1 MRKLYYSE
9 GSPYARKVRIV
20 LAEKGLDFEGDQS
33 HTGMSAEEHAA
44 INPNLQV
51 PIFEDGD
58 LRLFES
64 NLILEYLLKTYPG
77 AAPGTAEPPLAG
89 SLTRPDHHWEDAKI
103 LATLETLAT
112 SMVNLR
118 QLEIS
123 GVKAEEVRY
132 LQRQHARIQNG
143 LDWLESRAT
152 PEGFAPG
159 LFSIMDMNLL
169 CALEFSEARDDIFPW
184 RGHQRLEAIVARY
197 AHRPSVQSTRPG
209 PPPPAS

>member
-1 MRKLYYSE
+1 M
-9 GSPYARKVRIV
+9 
-20 LAEKGLDFEGDQS
+20 Q
-33 HTGMSAEEHAA
+33 
-44 INPNLQV
+44 
-51 PIFEDGD
+51 
-58 LRLFES
+58 
-64 NLILEYLLKTYPG
+64 TYPD
-77 AAPGTAEPPLAG
+77 AAPGTPEPPLAG
-89 SLTRPDHHWEDAKI
+89 SLTRPEHHWEDAKI

-123 GVKAEEVRY
+123 GVKTEQVRY

-143 LDWLESRAT
+143 LDWLEARAT

-184 RGHQRLEAIVARY
+184 RGRQRLEAIVARY
-197 AHRPSVQSTRPG
+197 ADRPSVQSTRPG
-209 PPPPAS
+209 PPPPRVLADRA